1 MQWIQETSRCRECPS
16 SCWTESGQAF
26 SMQNGKIV
34 CCDTSRIAEPVLS
47 PLHKS
52 VSPSFNSEAGT
63 QRAPKHFVRV
73 GCARQA
79 TETGARATGGRAVR
93 YPLTRLAL
101 VRREAVGEA
110 VGFPCRLF
118 INLNC
123 VTTYGRGAGV
133 GRGRGV
139 GVLRGAGV
147 AVGVALA
154 V

>member
-1 MQWIQETSRCRECPS
+1 MRGRSTPKAPRNR
-16 SCWTESGQAF
+16 SGP
-26 SMQNGKIV
+26 I
-34 CCDTSRIAEPVLS
+34 R
-47 PLHKS
+47 
-52 VSPSFNSEAGT
+52 
-63 QRAPKHFVRV
+63 
-73 GCARQA
+73 CARQA

-101 VRREAVGEA
+101 GKRKAVGEA

-118 INLNC
+118 INLNS

-154 V
+154 VEVAVGVVVAPQR